1 MIDAIDKLRDNKIFR
16 ILISVVLVLS
26 LSMSSAV
33 FGGVSKAYAAG
44 ETITVTVDEL
54 AVPLPTL
61 TEGVDFTYGSPV
73 GSDPINYTAPDGTTP
88 LADLVAQKEAQGYT
102 LYWYT
107 ALGTPFS
114 WTSTPVTSSL
124 SIVGHWQP
132 TTCEVTLSYGDDGTT
147 PDVSVEVPFGQSYAS
162 VAGVPSNPT
171 KLGFT
176 CTGWVD
182 SVTGEA
188 FDFNAP
194 VTSPQTLEPNWSVAD
209 VEIAPV
215 TDVTTDVPEKITGR
229 CYIGDTWSVHPAH
242 FTVYKFT
249 GYLAGASMEGLCYD
263 RSAAQPSYV
272 WADYTATLDKVDT
285 ESGLVTY
292 DVMVTPPGVTNGVDR
307 NQFGLIGYQRVHGK
321 VSLKKNLG
329 GWIDIQK
336 SSSNPDMTNGNDC
349 YSVEGAEFTIYNSKN
364 QAVDRITTDAD
375 GYAKSKIL
383 PSGKYSVVETKA
395 PKGYALPDNP
405 WTVNVKGGSTGTLE
419 VSDVPQNDPAGLL
432 LAKFDGEKVW
442 KGEANLP
449 QGSASLG
456 GAEYV
461 VTYYDTLDDGTSE
474 DTGESGGTGETEG
487 TEGDENA
494 QLLESLGYVSPTEAG
509 DYTRQWVFKT
519 QDDGSISLQYDE
531 PAATSSDGL
540 ITSDPAYKS
549 SKGNATLP
557 LGTYVIQEYAAPEG
571 YLLSEEIFIDQV
583 TSEGTAEWVET
594 WNAPNED
601 TALQELVKRG
611 DVEFQKKNDQGEA
624 LAGIPFKITSQT
636 TGESH
641 VVVTDENGHVNTA
654 ANWNAHTNKTNYN
667 DDPLLGMYDDEA
679 GIWFGY
685 TEYGETIAADDARGA
700 LPYDTYTLEELR
712 CDANEGMNLITAEF
726 TVNRDNTDLSHT
738 VDLGTL
744 DNHAASIGT
753 SATDGADSD
762 KKIVADTEATIVDTV
777 TYSNLV
783 PGKEYTVT
791 GTLMVKS
798 TGEPLL
804 DAEGN
809 PVTGSTTFTPTA
821 EFGTVNVTF
830 TFDASALAGESVVVF
845 ENLYQDNELVCSH
858 ENINDQNQT
867 VEVTGPEVGTT
878 ATDGVDGDKI
888 VVSDPEAVINDS
900 VLITNVVPGKEYTI
914 SGVLMDKATG
924 EPLLVNGEQVTAK
937 KTVTP
942 TLPFIFETLTFEF
955 DASALTEDTQLVV
968 FETLLRGETE
978 VASHE
983 DIDDE
988 GQTVTINNP
997 EVGTEATDGL
1007 DGDKNV
1013 IANDTAT
1020 VVDTVSYN
1028 DLIPGKEY
1036 TVTGTLMVKSTG
1048 EPLLDAEGNPVTGST
1063 TFTPD
1068 FSHGTVEVTFTFD
1081 SSLLSGEEL
1090 VAFEKLLRND
1100 IEVGAH
1106 EDIEDEAQTVTI
1118 VPSTLGTTAW
1128 DTADGDKNVVADV
1141 ESSVT
1146 DTVEYSEFVPG
1157 EEYTLVGILMDKT
1170 TGLPLL
1176 SGEGVEDADL
1186 EALKAFA
1193 EKLYTALGAVV
1204 HTEVTIDEF
1213 DYTGEIQIFNGV
1225 TLSNENG
1232 VYTLSGAGEMTEVAE
1247 GSVIGIV
1254 NDGSDPVVL
1263 KVNTIENSETNVPSE
1278 GESTWSISFAADA
1291 LEAEAAAQVIER
1303 VSVAQIDLP
1312 SAPDYEA
1319 LTALMEENADLV
1331 SMMSIQKVTFTP
1343 ESTSGTYDVVF
1354 PLNSLNIAGKDTVV
1368 FEFAMNDSQIVA
1380 YHTDLEDEG
1389 QTVSL
1394 VPSEIGTEAVDKSDG
1409 DHNLIA
1415 GRDATIVDT
1424 VTYTNLI
1431 PGKEYTISGV
1441 LMDKAT
1447 GEPLIV
1453 GDNQV
1458 TAETSFTPNQ
1468 SDGTIELEFS
1478 FDASGLGG
1486 TSVVVFEHLYKD
1498 GIEVATHADINDEA
1512 QTVTLVAPPEGE
1524 SAPGTP
1530 FDKTGGTTLPI
1541 IILIGILAVA
1551 GAGAGAY
1558 AYRQRKLAQAAVSEE
1573 SDSSVNED

>member
-16 ILISVVLVLS
+16 IMISVVLVLS

-33 FGGVSKAYAAG
+33 LGGISKAYAAG

-54 AVPLPTL
+54 MSTLPTL
-61 TEGVDFTYGSPV
+61 TEGVDFTYGEPV
-73 GSDPINYTAPDGTTP
+73 GSDPVNYEAPDGTTP

-102 LYWYT
+102 LHWYT
-107 ALGTPFS
+107 SLGTEFS
-114 WTSTPVTSSL
+114 WTETPVTTNL
-124 SIVGHWQP
+124 SIVGHWEP
-132 TTCEVTLSYGDDGTT
+132 TVCDITLSYGDDGATADVTT
-147 PDVSVEVPFGQSYAS
+147 QVPWGQSYAS
-162 VAGVPSNPT
+162 VAGTPSIPT

-182 SVTGEA
+182 SETGEA

-194 VTSPQTLEPNWSVAD
+194 VTTSQTLTPNWVVAD
-209 VEIAPV
+209 VEVAPI
-215 TDVTTDVPEKITGR
+215 TDVTTDVPETVTGR

-242 FTVYKFT
+242 FSVSKFT

-272 WADYTATLDKVDT
+272 WADYTATLKDINYET
-285 ESGLVTY
+285 GEITY

-307 NQFGLIGYQRVHGK
+307 NQFGLIGYQRVHGEI
-321 VSLKKNLG
+321 VIKKNLG
-329 GWIDIQK
+329 GWIEIQK
-336 SSSNPDMTNGNDC
+336 SSSNTDMTDGNDC
-349 YSVEGAEFTIYNSKN
+349 YSLENAEFTIFNSDEE
-364 QAVDRITTDAD
+364 AVDRITTDAD

-383 PSGKYSVVETKA
+383 PAGKYTVVETKA
-395 PKGYALPDNP
+395 PQGYALAETP
-405 WTVNVKGGSTGTLE
+405 WTVTVNGGATDTLE

-432 LAKFDGEKVW
+432 MAKYDGEKTW
-442 KGEANLP
+442 QDENLP

-456 GAEYV
+456 GAQYV
-461 VTYYDTLDDGTSE
+461 VTYYDT
-474 DTGESGGTGETEG
+474 TEEK
-487 TEGDENA
+487 TAEE
-494 QLLESLGYVSPTEAG
+494 LGYESAANAG
-509 DYTRQWVFKT
+509 DYTRQWVFET
-519 QDDGSISLQYDE
+519 DSTGFILLENDWYVES
-531 PAATSSDGL
+531 TTDGL
-540 ITSDPAYKS
+540 IKSDALYTNS
-549 SKGNATLP
+549 DGFTTLP
-557 LGTYVIQEYAAPEG
+557 LGTYVIQEYTAPEG
-571 YLLSEEIFIDQV
+571 YLLNDEIFIDVV
-583 TSEGTAEWVET
+583 TSEGTAESVNT
-594 WNAPNED
+594 WNAPNEE
-601 TALQELVKRG
+601 TAFKELVKRG
-611 DVEFQKKNDQGEA
+611 DVEFQKRNDQGEA
-624 LAGIPFKITSQT
+624 MAGIPFRITSQT

-641 VVVTDENGHVNTA
+641 IVVTDENGSVNTA
-654 ANWNAHTNKTNYN
+654 SNWRAHTYKTNYN
-667 DDPLLGMYDDEA
+667 DEPLFGVYDSEA
-679 GIWFGY
+679 GIWFGT
-685 TEYGETIAADDARGA
+685 TEYGETIEADDSRGA

-712 CDANEGMNLITAEF
+712 CDANEGMNLITTQF
-726 TVNRDNTDLSHT
+726 TINRDNADLSHA

-753 SATDGADSD
+753 SATDGTDSD
-762 KKIVADTEATIVDTV
+762 KELVADTEATIVDTV

-783 PGKEYTVT
+783 PGKEYTVS

-809 PVTGSTTFTPTA
+809 PVTASTTFTPTS

-845 ENLYQDNELVCSH
+845 EDLYQNEELVCSH

-867 VEVTGPEVGTT
+867 VEVIGPEIGTT
-878 ATDGVDGDKI
+878 ATDGIDGDKI

-924 EPLLVNGEQVTAK
+924 EPLLVNGEQVTAE
-937 KTVTP
+937 KTITP
-942 TLPFIFETLTFEF
+942 TLPFILETLTFEF

-968 FETLLRGETE
+968 YETLLRGETE
-978 VASHE
+978 IASHE
-983 DIDDE
+983 DINDE
-988 GQTVTINNP
+988 GQTVTIDNP
-997 EVGTEATDGL
+997 EIGTEANDGL

-1020 VVDTVSYN
+1020 IVDTVSYEN
-1028 DLIPGKEY
+1028 LIPGKEY
-1036 TVTGTLMVKSTG
+1036 TVSGTLMVKSTG
-1048 EPLLDAEGNPVTGST
+1048 EPLLDAEGNPITGST

-1068 FSHGTVEVTFTFD
+1068 LSHGTVEVTFTFD
-1081 SSLLSGEEL
+1081 SSLLAGEDL

-1100 IEVGAH
+1100 IEVEAH
-1106 EDIEDEAQTVTI
+1106 EDIDDESQTVTVI
-1118 VPSTLGTTAW
+1118 PSSVGTTAW

-1146 DTVEYSEFVPG
+1146 DTVEYSDFVPG
-1157 EEYTLVGILMDKT
+1157 EEYTLVGILMDKE

-1176 SGEGVEDADL
+1176 SGEGVEDVDT
-1186 EALKAFA
+1186 EALKTFT
-1193 EKLYTALGAVV
+1193 EELYAALGAVI

-1213 DYTGEIQIFNGV
+1213 DYTGEVQIFNGV
-1225 TLSNENG
+1225 SLNNENG
-1232 VYTLSGAGEMTEVAE
+1232 VYTLSGTGEMTELTE

-1254 NDGSDPVVL
+1254 NEGSDPVVL
-1263 KVNTIENSETNVPSE
+1263 KINTIENSESNTPSE
-1278 GESTWSISFAADA
+1278 GESTWSIDFTADA
-1291 LEAEAAAQVIER
+1291 LDTETASQVIER
-1303 VSVAQIDLP
+1303 ITVAQIDLP
-1312 SAPDYEA
+1312 ATPDYEA

-1331 SMMSIQKVTFTP
+1331 NMMSIETATFTP
-1343 ESTSGTYDVVF
+1343 ESTSGTYDVEF

-1368 FEFAMNDSQIVA
+1368 FEFALNDSQIVA

-1394 VPSEIGTEAVDKSDG
+1394 VPSEIGTEATDKSDG

-1453 GDNQV
+1453 GDSQV

-1478 FDASGLGG
+1478 FDASGLEG
-1486 TSVVVFEHLYKD
+1486 TTVVVFEHLYKD

-1512 QTVTLVAPPEGE
+1512 QSVTLVAPPEGE
-1524 SAPGTP
+1524 SAPGSL
-1530 FDKTGGTTLPI
+1530 FDQTGGNTLPI
-1541 IILIGILAVA
+1541 IILISVIALA

-1558 AYRQRKLAQAAVSEE
+1558 AYRQRKLAQASATEE
-1573 SDSSVNED
+1573 SDSSVDEE

>member
-16 ILISVVLVLS
+16 IMISVVLVLS

-33 FGGVSKAYAAG
+33 LGGISKAYAAG

-54 AVPLPTL
+54 MSTLPAL
-61 TEGVDFTYGSPV
+61 TEGVDFTYGEPV
-73 GSDPINYTAPDGTTP
+73 GSDPVNYEAPDGTTP

-102 LYWYT
+102 LHWYT
-107 ALGTPFS
+107 SLGTEFS
-114 WTSTPVTSSL
+114 WTETPVTSSL
-124 SIVGHWQP
+124 SIVGHWEP
-132 TTCEVTLSYGDDGTT
+132 TVCDITLSYGDDGATADVTT
-147 PDVSVEVPFGQSYAS
+147 QVPWGQSYAS
-162 VAGVPSNPT
+162 VAGTPSIPT

-182 SVTGEA
+182 SETGEA

-194 VTSPQTLEPNWSVAD
+194 VTTSQTLTPNWVVAD
-209 VEIAPV
+209 VEVAPI
-215 TDVTTDVPEKITGR
+215 TDVTTDVPETVTGR

-242 FTVYKFT
+242 FSVSKFT

-272 WADYTATLDKVDT
+272 WADYTATLKDINYET
-285 ESGLVTY
+285 GEITY

-321 VSLKKNLG
+321 IVIKKNLG
-329 GWIDIQK
+329 GWIEIQK
-336 SSSNPDMTNGNDC
+336 SSSNTDMTDGNDC
-349 YSVEGAEFTIYNSKN
+349 YSLENAEFTIFNSDEE
-364 QAVDRITTDAD
+364 AVDRITTDAD

-383 PSGKYSVVETKA
+383 PAGKYTVVETKA
-395 PKGYALPDNP
+395 PQGYALAETP
-405 WTVNVKGGSTGTLE
+405 WTVTVNGGATDTLE
-419 VSDVPQNDPAGLL
+419 VSDVPQNDPANILVS
-432 LAKFDGEKVW
+432 KYDGEKIYQ
-442 KGEANLP
+442 GEDNLP
-449 QGSASLG
+449 QGSASLA

-461 VTYYDTLDDGTSE
+461 VTYYDTTEAKTAE
-474 DTGESGGTGETEG
+474 D
-487 TEGDENA
+487 
-494 QLLESLGYVSPTEAG
+494 LGYVNAANAG
-509 DYTRQWVFKT
+509 DYTRQWVFST
-519 QDDGSISLQYDE
+519 DANGFISLQLDDPIE
-531 PAATSSDGL
+531 STSDGL
-540 ITSDPAYKS
+540 ITSDSLYKS
-549 SKGNATLP
+549 SSGLTTLP
-557 LGTYVIQEYAAPEG
+557 LGTYVIQEYTAPEG
-571 YLLSEEIFIDQV
+571 YLLSDEIVIQSV
-583 TSEGTAEWVET
+583 TSVGTFETVNT
-594 WNAPNED
+594 WNEPDED

-611 DVEFQKKNDQGEA
+611 DVEFQKRNDQGEA
-624 LAGIPFKITSQT
+624 MAGIPFRITSQT

-641 VVVTDENGHVNTA
+641 IVVTDENGSVNTA
-654 ANWNAHTNKTNYN
+654 SNWRAHTYKTNYN
-667 DDPLLGMYDDEA
+667 DEPLFGVYDSEA
-679 GIWFGY
+679 GIWFGT
-685 TEYGETIAADDARGA
+685 TEYGETIEADDSRGA

-712 CDANEGMNLITAEF
+712 CDANEGMNLITTQF
-726 TVNRDNTDLSHT
+726 TINRDNADLSHA

-753 SATDGADSD
+753 SATDGTDSD
-762 KKIVADTEATIVDTV
+762 KELVADTEATIVDTV

-783 PGKEYTVT
+783 PGKEYTVS

-809 PVTGSTTFTPTA
+809 PVTASTTFTPTS

-845 ENLYQDNELVCSH
+845 EDLYQNEELVCSH

-867 VEVTGPEVGTT
+867 VEVIGPEIGTT
-878 ATDGVDGDKI
+878 ATDGIDGDKI

-924 EPLLVNGEQVTAK
+924 EPLLVNGEQVTAE
-937 KTVTP
+937 KTITP
-942 TLPFIFETLTFEF
+942 TLPFILETLTFEF

-968 FETLLRGETE
+968 YETLLRGETE
-978 VASHE
+978 IASHE
-983 DIDDE
+983 DINDE
-988 GQTVTINNP
+988 GQTVTIDNP
-997 EVGTEATDGL
+997 EIGTEANDGL

-1020 VVDTVSYN
+1020 IVDTVSYEN
-1028 DLIPGKEY
+1028 LIPGKEY
-1036 TVTGTLMVKSTG
+1036 TVSGTLMVKSTG

-1068 FSHGTVEVTFTFD
+1068 LSHGTVEVTFTFD
-1081 SSLLSGEEL
+1081 SSLLAGEDL

-1100 IEVGAH
+1100 IEVEAH
-1106 EDIEDEAQTVTI
+1106 EDIDDESQTVTVI
-1118 VPSTLGTTAW
+1118 PSSVGTTAW

-1146 DTVEYSEFVPG
+1146 DTVEYSDFVPG
-1157 EEYTLVGILMDKT
+1157 EEYTLVGILMDKE

-1176 SGEGVEDADL
+1176 SGEGVEDVDT
-1186 EALKAFA
+1186 EALKTFT
-1193 EKLYTALGAVV
+1193 EELYAALGAVI

-1213 DYTGEIQIFNGV
+1213 DYTGEVQIFNGV
-1225 TLSNENG
+1225 TLNNENG
-1232 VYTLSGAGEMTEVAE
+1232 VYTLSGTGEMTELTE

-1254 NDGSDPVVL
+1254 NEGSDPVVL
-1263 KVNTIENSETNVPSE
+1263 KINTIENSESNTPSE
-1278 GESTWSISFAADA
+1278 GESTWSIDFTADA
-1291 LEAEAAAQVIER
+1291 LDAETASQVIER
-1303 VSVAQIDLP
+1303 ITVAQIDLP
-1312 SAPDYEA
+1312 ATPDYEA

-1331 SMMSIQKVTFTP
+1331 NMMSIEKATFTP
-1343 ESTSGTYDVVF
+1343 ESTSGTYDVEF

-1368 FEFAMNDSQIVA
+1368 FEFALNDSQIVA

-1394 VPSEIGTEAVDKSDG
+1394 VPSEIGTEATDKSDG

-1453 GDNQV
+1453 GDSQV

-1478 FDASGLGG
+1478 FDASGLEG
-1486 TSVVVFEHLYKD
+1486 TTVVVFEHLYKD

-1512 QTVTLVAPPEGE
+1512 QSVTLVAPPEGE
-1524 SAPGTP
+1524 SAPGSL
-1530 FDKTGGTTLPI
+1530 FDQTGGNTLPI
-1541 IILIGILAVA
+1541 IILISVIALA

-1558 AYRQRKLAQAAVSEE
+1558 AYRQRKLAQASATEE
-1573 SDSSVNED
+1573 SDSSVDEE